1 MNPVIIAA
9 LVVGAATVGAVMLA
23 VSAFRR
29 PLPNLAGTLN
39 AVFDTSDPLLTGP
52 GLDGSTPAGRYV
64 EFTYTEERDDGVP
77 VLTPKAL
84 LSEVRDVR

>member
-52 GLDGSTPAGRYV
+52 GLDGSTPTTLLDRWGSWLIRTGR
-64 EFTYTEERDDGVP
+64 
-77 VLTPKAL
+77 LTPSHKQLAL
-84 LSEVRDVR
+84 LQL